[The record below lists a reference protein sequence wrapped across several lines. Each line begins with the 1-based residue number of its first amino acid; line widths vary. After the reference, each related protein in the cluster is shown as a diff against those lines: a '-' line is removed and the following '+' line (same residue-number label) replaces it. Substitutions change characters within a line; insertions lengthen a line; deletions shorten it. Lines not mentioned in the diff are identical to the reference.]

1 VRVTVGIP
9 TYNRPD
15 WLRQSIESVLAQTMT
30 EFRLVVSD
38 NASDSATQE
47 VVEAFADERIE
58 FVRAPVNTGMTNN
71 MNRVLELAK
80 TEFVVVLPDDDLLY
94 PEYLASSLAMF
105 DRSPGLGVVHTAFDL
120 IDDDGRILEHAR
132 HLVGADHGAGVER
145 GHALIER
152 GMRSSGLV
160 CWTSALFRTDVITAA
175 ERLRLEDEPFADQP
189 LLMRIG
195 VEWDVGWI
203 ARPLVAVRMHA
214 DAASAMFGLSDG
226 NYNLDDSMPSTL
238 LSQRLRFLDEGR
250 LPSEQTRCYRA
261 LALRTYRRD
270 TVGLLSRSVGVQRGR
285 LPTLRR
291 LAGLARSDLRVLLV
305 PGMVKLLAALVIG
318 RPVQLSPLGR

>member
-1 VRVTVGIP
+1 
-9 TYNRPD
+9 
-15 WLRQSIESVLAQTMT
+15 
-30 EFRLVVSD
+30 
-38 NASDSATQE
+38 
-47 VVEAFADERIE
+47 
-58 FVRAPVNTGMTNN
+58 
-71 MNRVLELAK
+71 
-80 TEFVVVLPDDDLLY
+80 
-94 PEYLASSLAMF
+94 
-105 DRSPGLGVVHTAFDL
+105 
-120 IDDDGRILEHAR
+120 
-132 HLVGADHGAGVER
+132 
-145 GHALIER
+145 
-152 GMRSSGLV
+152 MRSSGLV

-226 NYNLDDSMPSTL
+226 NYNLDDTMPSTL
-238 LSQRLRFLDEGR
+238 LRQRLRFLDEGR